1 MGKDWK
7 DEKDSIKLEARD
19 AAVSKRLLKMVQGVW
34 TFTEIFK
41 KIKRPQQRKHF
52 WDTFMAEET
61 WYPVSWKLQILNS
74 PTIWT
79 SGSEKLSFLQDG
91 WMPCKTLN
99 FILGF
104 LFSNS
109 ECENLCYSILVQY
122 FRHTDANYY
131 YNGTCG
137 ADLKIMKTITLLIS
151 RISVFV
157 VCVQNVAWKGT
168 RRRKIRLFRK
178 PMCWFQLQ

>member
-1 MGKDWK
+1 MQLFLNNFWRWSKEYEHSQK
-7 DEKDSIKLEARD
+7 SL
-19 AAVSKRLLKMVQGVW
+19 KRLKDHNRENICRG
-34 TFTEIFK
+34 
-41 KIKRPQQRKHF
+41 F

-74 PTIWT
+74 PTMWT

-91 WMPCKTLN
+91 WIPCKTLH

-109 ECENLCYSILVQY
+109 ECEDLCYSILVQY

-131 YNGTCG
+131 YNRTCG
-137 ADLKIMKTITLLIS
+137 ADLKITKTITLLIS
-151 RISVFV
+151 HISVFV

-178 PMCWFQLQ
+178 PMCRFQLQ